1 MGLSGASETANF
13 SARCPTSEASD
24 GSLGKSSIF
33 GPPRYAFLLSTA
45 NMHTDVFHPRNEEVR
60 ESNRALQGWSPRSG
74 GRAAHLVNSSDPIVV
89 ASYHIGMP

>member
-45 NMHTDVFHPRNEEVR
+45 NMHTDEFHPRNEEVR
-60 ESNRALQGWSPRSG
+60 GSNRALQADLQA
-74 GRAAHLVNSSDPIVV
+74 RAAHLVNSSDLIVV